1 MIEVMVIF
9 SLAAAGCVVRMS
21 AAPALQLFARR
32 MPNGTIAGG
41 PSHGQS
47 PEATPTADPVVTFG
61 VTLGCYGA
69 IALALVA
76 KLPGD
81 FASERTYLAF
91 ALLCVGGLIC
101 EISRARAGNF
111 EAESEDED
119 VERDELSANSV
130 GLSVALMLT
139 LNLAVAVLCS
149 GQGLV
154 PIIPQPKSVSND
166 GGAQLEQIVV
176 VARRTTDDGPSLDDR
191 RITDDGGASF
201 L

>member
-1 MIEVMVIF
+1 MIEVIVIF
-9 SLAAAGCVVRMS
+9 SLAAAGCVVRMA
-21 AAPALQLFARR
+21 AAPMLQLFARR

-47 PEATPTADPVVTFG
+47 PEATPAVDPVVTFG
-61 VTLGCYGA
+61 VTLACYGA
-69 IALALVA
+69 IALVLVA
-76 KLPGD
+76 KLPGNL
-81 FASERTYLAF
+81 ASERTYLAF

-111 EAESEDED
+111 DAEIEDD
-119 VERDELSANSV
+119 PVDRDELSANSV

-154 PIIPQPKSVSND
+154 QIIPPTASVSD
-166 GGAQLEQIVV
+166 DSAAQLEQIVV
-176 VARRTTDDGPSLDDR
+176 VARRTTDDG
-191 RITDDGGASF
+191 GASF